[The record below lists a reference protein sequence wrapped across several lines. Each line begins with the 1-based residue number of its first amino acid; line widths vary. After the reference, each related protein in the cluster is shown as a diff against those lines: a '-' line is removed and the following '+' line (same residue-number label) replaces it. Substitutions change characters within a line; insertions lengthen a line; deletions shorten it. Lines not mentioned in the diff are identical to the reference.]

1 MHDIRLSVIV
11 CTYNREKYIGEC
23 LRHLADQSMDFGH
36 FEVVVVNNK
45 STDNTEKIILK
56 SMKENPRV
64 NFRYFVEERQGH
76 TFARNRGV
84 SESKGEILSF
94 IDDDAFVC
102 HGFCMEIDGFF
113 ERHADVA
120 AIGGKIIPEYESG
133 KPKWMSKY
141 LLPLV
146 AALDRGD
153 EINEFTGS
161 KFPIGANMAFRKSV
175 FDKYG
180 LFDPE
185 LGRRGK
191 GLEGGDE
198 KEFFLRLK
206 KGKEKI
212 YYVPQV
218 AVRHIIPPHRVQID
232 YVKGLAKGVGAS
244 ERKRLSKSGWLEVL
258 DKIVGETIKIV
269 GTPLL
274 SLKYLLLGENA
285 KASML
290 IQFRIWVLMGY
301 LKNYNNE

>member
-1 MHDIRLSVIV
+1 MQGIRLSVIV

-23 LRHLADQSMDFGH
+23 LRHLADQSMDFGS
-36 FEVVVVNNK
+36 FEVIVVNNK
-45 STDNTEKIILK
+45 STDNTEEIILK
-56 SMKENPRV
+56 SMEDFPQV
-64 NFRYFVEERQGH
+64 NFRYFVEEQQGH
-76 TFARNRGV
+76 TFARNRGIR
-84 SESKGEILSF
+84 ESCGGILSF

-102 HGFCMEIDGFF
+102 QDYCMEIESFF
-113 ERHADVA
+113 EQSGHAA
-120 AIGGKIIPEYESG
+120 AIGGKIIPEYETG
-133 KPKWMSKY
+133 EPKWMSGY

-153 EINEFTGS
+153 EINEFAGS

-198 KEFFLRLK
+198 KEVFLRLK

-212 YYVPQV
+212 FYVPKV
-218 AVRHIIPPHRVQID
+218 AVRHIIPPRRVQMD
-232 YVKGLAKGVGAS
+232 YIKGLANGVGAS
-244 ERKRLSKSGWLEVL
+244 ERKRLSKSSWQETIN
-258 DKIVGETIKIV
+258 KIVSETIKIV

-274 SLKYLLLGENA
+274 SLKYLLSGETM
-285 KASML
+285 KATML
-290 IQFRIWVLMGY
+290 LKFRLWVLAGY
-301 LKNYNNE
+301 FKKPKQ